1 MEVSILR
8 SLHATKV
15 QSTTLEKIVRIT
27 QTSFMLKSLTERARK
42 HYKTGEKAKGDR
54 IKKLLLP
61 AFAPA
66 GYLLDG
72 KGRNNLVGLTGLC
85 FIDIDHGV
93 GVSVR
98 RCKEKLVLDNH
109 VLFASKSI
117 SGKGLH
123 IIVPYT
129 LLRDDSFASLPRDPK
144 SLNQIY
150 GKVFDVIAA
159 FYRQLLVVPIDEAV
173 RNAERLCLVSYD
185 PEAVYHPIAQ
195 PFEITY

>member
-15 QSTTLEKIVRIT
+15 QSTTLENIIRIT

-42 HYKTGEKAKGDR
+42 YYKAGAKGKGDR

-98 RCKEKLVLDNH
+98 RCKGILVLDDH

-129 LLRDDSFASLPRDPK
+129 LLRDDSFTSLPHDPK
-144 SLNQIY
+144 TLNKIY
-150 GKVFDVIAA
+150 GKVFDAIAA
-159 FYRQLLVVPIDEAV
+159 YYHQLLDVPIDEAV

-185 PEAVYHPIAQ
+185 PEAICHPNAQ
-195 PFEITY
+195 PFEIQY